1 MNTYREILQDS
12 VVLDKVR
19 EELGNTLSEEEL
31 KDKTGIFDRSDSQI
45 LDVRVMD
52 TNPQRAAFTVDR
64 EEPNHV

>member
-19 EELGNTLSEEEL
+19 EELGKTLAEEEL
-31 KDKTGIFDRSDSQI
+31 KDKTKMFDRSDSQI
-45 LDVRVMD
+45 LSVRVMD
-52 TNPQRAAFTVDR
+52 TNPQRAVFIVDR